1 MYIAIDRVN
10 MRITHVHPD
19 SSFVS
24 GLAYLEAAHVRDVRI
39 ESTLREGFLS
49 VFTPLE
55 LERLHFN
62 LTGESYRGADAPYII
77 AALCDKLVPPKV
89 VSYELDAQIAL
100 IQKKDLCEKGVSFRY
115 VYGKTVPSDKLIELP
130 YKAKALSEAEL
141 VAARARV
148 WIKQRTLPPL
158 VLTQKGVL
166 NKSSQPGK
174 ETEMSEVDKAEAA
187 AAAAAA
193 KAEKTKAAAEAK
205 ALKAAAAAE
214 AQAAKAAEKEAAAAA
229 KLQAAQAKVAAKE
242 AAAAAKAEAA
252 AKKEAAKAAR
262 QMPSQNGVTRPAA
275 DGKCGAAWE
284 VFDAISAQK
293 KAPATIKEA
302 LEIGRTRSLNE
313 STIKTQYARWRK
325 FHGIAGRLAEPAA
338 EAA

>member
-39 ESTLREGFLS
+39 ESTLHEGFLS
-49 VFTPLE
+49 VFNPLE

-62 LTGESYRGADAPYII
+62 LTGESYRGADAAYII

-115 VYGKTVPSDKLIELP
+115 VYGKTVPSDKMVEVA
-130 YKAKALSEAEL
+130 YKVKALSEAEML
-141 VAARARV
+141 AARARV
-148 WIKQRTLPPL
+148 WIKQRVLPPL
-158 VLTQKGVL
+158 VLTQKGML
-166 NKSSQPGK
+166 NKSSQSGK
-174 ETEMSEVDKAEAA
+174 ETEMSEVDNAEAA

-193 KAEKTKAAAEAK
+193 KAEK
-205 ALKAAAAAE
+205 
-214 AQAAKAAEKEAAAAA
+214 A
-229 KLQAAQAKVAAKE
+229 KLAADTK
-242 AAAAAKAEAA
+242 AAKAEAA
-252 AKKEAAKAAR
+252 LAAKNAKAAEKQAAADAKLKAAEAKVAAKAAAEEAKAKVAAEKEAAKAAR
-262 QMPSQNGVTRPAA
+262 QMPSQNGVTRPSATGA
-275 DGKCGAAWE
+275 CGAAWE

-293 KAPATIKEA
+293 KLPATIKEA
-302 LEIGRTRSLNE
+302 LEIGRTRQLNE